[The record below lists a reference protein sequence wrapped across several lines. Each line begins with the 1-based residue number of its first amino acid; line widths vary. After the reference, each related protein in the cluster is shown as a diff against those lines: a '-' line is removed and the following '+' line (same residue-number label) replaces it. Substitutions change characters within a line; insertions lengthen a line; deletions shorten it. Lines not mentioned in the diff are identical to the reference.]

1 MEFKIIFLLYLLGI
15 IDAFTFGIK
24 SNEKEYCFGKEIN
37 SNDQT
42 LSFNYATIGEKKEL
56 VDVILKQISPQKK
69 EIYSIVGRE
78 SGHHKTNPLTQGRY
92 NLCFY
97 PKTSTNDF
105 QISFNC
111 QTSEEEGDIMSI
123 ATDTQFKEV
132 RQKIEEIKNGMRI
145 LEQNNKIIYNRKF
158 SHFMYLSNYISQ
170 IKGLTFIK
178 IIIVGIISLF
188 QIFVIRRMFGD
199 DKRMSQIKTN
209 KNINSKSEFL

>member
-1 MEFKIIFLLYLLGI
+1 
-15 IDAFTFGIK
+15 
-24 SNEKEYCFGKEIN
+24 
-37 SNDQT
+37 
-42 LSFNYATIGEKKEL
+42 
-56 VDVILKQISPQKK
+56 
-69 EIYSIVGRE
+69 
-78 SGHHKTNPLTQGRY
+78 
-92 NLCFY
+92 
-97 PKTSTNDF
+97 
-105 QISFNC
+105 
-111 QTSEEEGDIMSI
+111 MSI